1 MGTEERYEQL
11 LAYIATHMPEP
22 YTQEEIDGV
31 VIFTGGSPGEVVVR
45 LTDTSVI
52 VDEYAVRWE
61 SHHTPVLRPRRVGTV
76 NWRRLSETVLMG
88 VVGQLI
94 RGAREHRLAR
104 YRNCEECG
112 KKKPPESMAGD
123 VCHNCARRAIG
134 VVH

>member
-1 MGTEERYEQL
+1 MGTDERYEQL

-31 VIFTGGSPGEVVVR
+31 VIFTGGSPGEVIVR
-45 LTDTSVI
+45 LTDTSVV

-61 SHHTPVLRPRRVGTV
+61 AADTPVLRPRRVGLV
-76 NWRRLSETVLMG
+76 HWRRVSESILMN

-104 YRNCEECG
+104 YRSCAECG
-112 KKKPPESMAGD
+112 KRKPPESMAGE
-123 VCHNCARRAIG
+123 VCQSCARRAVG